1 MLHCALPEN
10 KIIYTFPM
18 ERSMEIPRGREG
30 GGEGSAT
37 KNAFSWGGGAWIF
50 PGMNALIVWYFVPLS
65 D

>member
-30 GGEGSAT
+30 GVQPKLPSAGGE
-37 KNAFSWGGGAWIF
+37 GAWIF